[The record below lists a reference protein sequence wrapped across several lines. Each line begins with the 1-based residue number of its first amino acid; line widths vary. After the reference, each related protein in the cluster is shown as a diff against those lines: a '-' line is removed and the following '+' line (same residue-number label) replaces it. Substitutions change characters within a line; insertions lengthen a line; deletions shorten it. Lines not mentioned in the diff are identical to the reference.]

1 MGERHGQAY
10 VAAGTHLRTHG
21 HSVHAQDGGGKGRPR
36 VLQRNLQNDMAAELG
51 HALKE
56 GSALG
61 AQSEMERRLII
72 SPTEVV
78 RTFCRFILGRP
89 ITFVNTV
96 NIPL

>member
-1 MGERHGQAY
+1 M
-10 VAAGTHLRTHG
+10 AAGTHLRTHG

-51 HALKE
+51 HDLKE

-72 SPTEVV
+72 SQKSCVLSVDSFWGAP
-78 RTFCRFILGRP
+78 
-89 ITFVNTV
+89 
-96 NIPL
+96 